1 MRTEALLHLNPLH
14 VRHVVLTTRLSP
26 LECAERVKADLAPW
40 WSFLVSDRQLS
51 GRVSEERLA
60 VRRFHGTRQRL
71 PSEARGSFVPGG
83 DGTRLELSIGWR
95 RIDVV
100 GVAIALPG
108 ALVAVAIA
116 EAGQPAQPWL
126 LGLVLLLVLAAV
138 VINRLVTVGD
148 DEFLV
153 QRLVTLL
160 EARES
165 SDPY

>member
-1 MRTEALLHLNPLH
+1 MRTEALQHLNPLH

-26 LECAERVKADLAPW
+26 IECAERVKADLAPW
-40 WSFLVSDRQLS
+40 WSFFVSDRQLS
-51 GRVSEERLA
+51 GRAGEERLA
-60 VRRFHGTRQRL
+60 VRRFRGSGQRL
-71 PSEARGSFVPGG
+71 PSEARGRFVPGG

-95 RIDVV
+95 RIDVA

-108 ALVAVAIA
+108 ALVAIALA

-126 LGLVLLLVLAAV
+126 LGFVMLLVIAVV
-138 VINRLVTVGD
+138 VINRLVTMGD

-165 SDPY
+165 SEPN

>member
-1 MRTEALLHLNPLH
+1 MRTEALQHLNPLH
-14 VRHVVLTTRLSP
+14 VRRVVLTTRLSP
-26 LECAERVKADLAPW
+26 IECAERVKTDLAPW
-40 WSFLVSDRQLS
+40 WAFFSSERQLQ
-51 GRVSEERLA
+51 GRASEERLA
-60 VRRFHGTRQRL
+60 VRRYRGSGQRL

-108 ALVAVAIA
+108 ALGAIAIGEWGEPALPWILGFVLLIVLVAI
-116 EAGQPAQPWL
+116 
-126 LGLVLLLVLAAV
+126 VT
-138 VINRLVTVGD
+138 NRLVTMGD
-148 DEFLV
+148 DAFLV

-165 SDPY
+165 PEPY